1 VNAIYTGRVAHNR
14 LGKHR
19 LRYNVFMLALDID
32 DIPALAKRLRL
43 FAHNRANLVSV
54 HDRDHGG
61 GIDQPIRPQIEDQL
75 REANV
80 AWNGGVIT
88 LLAMPRLFNYVFN
101 PLSVY
106 FCWRPS
112 GELAALVYE
121 VSNTFGERHFY
132 AMTPIT
138 GADGKITQSC
148 EKAFFVS
155 PFLEMDLRYDFT
167 VTPPGES
174 ARVAMRVMRGQEA
187 VLTASF
193 SGAHRALTDAN
204 LLRAWVGNPLMT
216 FKVIVA
222 IHWEALKMVIK
233 GMRYL
238 GRNARDAA
246 SGQT

>member
-1 VNAIYTGRVAHNR
+1 MNAIYTGRVAHNR

-19 LRYNVFMLALDID
+19 LSYNVFMLALDVD

-43 FAHNRANLVSV
+43 FAHNRANIVSV
-54 HDRDHGG
+54 YDRDYGG
-61 GIDQPIRPQIEDQL
+61 RIDQPIRPQIEGHL
-75 REANV
+75 REANI
-80 AWNGGVIT
+80 AWNGGAIT
-88 LLAMPRLFNYVFN
+88 LLTMPRLFNYVFN

-138 GADGKITQSC
+138 NADGKVRQSC

-155 PFLEMDLRYDFT
+155 PFLEMDLRYEFT
-167 VTPPGES
+167 VTPPCEK

-193 SGAHRALTDAN
+193 SGAHSALTDAN
-204 LLRAWVGNPLMT
+204 LLRACAGNPLMT
-216 FKVIVA
+216 LKVIFA

-233 GMRYL
+233 GVRYL
-238 GRNARDAA
+238 GRNPRAA
-246 SGQT
+246 ATG